1 MESRI
6 KRAAIALGLVD
17 EAPDV
22 AVRRD
27 ELPISGSPFANIN
40 PVNLTNPSVSVSP
53 ERAVGLTGVFR
64 CVQVLATSISQ
75 LELEVWRGDELIP
88 QPSTSVVV
96 QPDSNDTL
104 TSFLEETVTSLALT
118 GNAYWLLG
126 KDTPDT
132 TLKTS
137 PVKWINVL
145 NPNTVR
151 IEVDSDGKNWFVDGQ
166 HRYPSWRIKHLK
178 HTRLPGYALGVGPIQ
193 VCQNELRGAIE
204 LRNYADNWFSD
215 AKAPNYYLKT
225 DQNASPEVLGQMGD
239 AWQAALGKNQVPVI
253 GAGLDIVSFALNPSD
268 AQFLENQRFSLAQQ
282 ARMFGVPGIILDLPS
297 GDSMTYSNREDVIN
311 DFYRF
316 TLKRYMTEI
325 EGAFS
330 ALLVRGQSVKFDVN
344 PLLGLS
350 NDTTTVPDA
359 PVDSNANTDTSG
371 DSTNGN

>member
-6 KRAAIALGLVD
+6 KRAAVALGLAAPAQEVD
-17 EAPDV
+17 
-22 AVRRD
+22 VRRD
-27 ELPISGSPFANIN
+27 ELPISGSPFNGIN
-40 PVNLTNPSVSVSP
+40 PVNLTSTSGLAISP
-53 ERAVGLTGVFR
+53 ERAVGLPGVFR
-64 CVQVLATSISQ
+64 CINVLSTSVSQ
-75 LELEVWRGDELIP
+75 LELEVWRGSELIP
-88 QPSTSVVV
+88 QPSTSIVV

-104 TSFLEETVTSLALT
+104 TAFLEETMTSLALT

-132 TLKTS
+132 TLKTT
-137 PVKWINVL
+137 PTKWVNVL

-151 IEVDSDGKNWFVDGQ
+151 IEIDKDGKKWFNDGDKK
-166 HRYPSWRIKHLK
+166 YPSWRIKHLK

-193 VCQNELRGAIE
+193 IAQNELRGALD

-215 AKAPNYYLKT
+215 SKQPNYYLKT
-225 DQNASPEVLGQMGD
+225 DQNVSPDQLGQMVD
-239 AWQAALGKNQVPVI
+239 AWQQVLASNKVPAV
-253 GAGLDIVSFALNPSD
+253 GSGLNLVPFALNPAD

-316 TLKRYMTEI
+316 TLKRYMSEI

-330 ALLVRGQSVKFDVN
+330 GLLVRGQTVKFDVN

-350 NDTTTVPDA
+350 NDTTTPDA
-359 PVDSNANTDTSG
+359 PVDSNANTEDVG
-371 DSTNGN
+371 ATNE